1 MPEID
6 IAYLPIVGRGEQINV
21 ICAMHGIKVNL
32 KMSKPMGED
41 FDKDSDCLL
50 YTSDAADEE

>member
-1 MPEID
+1 MRGIMPEID
-6 IAYLPIVGRGEQINV
+6 IAYLPVIGRGEQINI

-41 FDKDSDCLL
+41 FDKDS
-50 YTSDAADEE
+50 

>member
-6 IAYLPIVGRGEQINV
+6 IAYLPIVGRGEQINIV
-21 ICAMHGIKVNL
+21 CAMHGIKVNL

-41 FDKDSDCLL
+41 FDKTVKHLL
-50 YTSDAADEE
+50 EQCRG

>member
-41 FDKDSDCLL
+41 FDKDSEAPFGLSL
-50 YTSDAADEE
+50 IHI